1 MCVCVCVC
9 VYVLVF
15 DMCVCVCVCVCVCD
29 MHVCVC
35 VCVHQVALMD
45 LVPADK
51 ERGLETPVWD
61 EYKKLV
67 NSAEGKEASLSL
79 ITMHP

>member
-1 MCVCVCVC
+1 
-9 VYVLVF
+9 
-15 DMCVCVCVCVCVCD
+15 
-29 MHVCVC
+29 
-35 VCVHQVALMD
+35 MD